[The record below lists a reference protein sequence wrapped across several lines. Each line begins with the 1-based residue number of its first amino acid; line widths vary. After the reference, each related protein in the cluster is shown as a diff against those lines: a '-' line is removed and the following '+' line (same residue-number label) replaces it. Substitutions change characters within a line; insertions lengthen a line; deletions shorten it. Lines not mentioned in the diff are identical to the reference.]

1 MPSLLDS
8 WPFSAPRLMA
18 AIIIVT
24 AAAFAPSPAP
34 AQTVPL
40 QYRSEAMVLIQVCHA
55 DYDRLCNGV
64 QPGGG
69 RILACLQNHAS
80 ELSARCAQSIPRA
93 QTLKD
98 SAAAAG
104 ALPK

>member
-1 MPSLLDS
+1 MSYLPEPLPSTSLRTL
-8 WPFSAPRLMA
+8 A

-24 AAAFAPSPAP
+24 TTALVPSLAC

-40 QYRSEAMVLIQVCHA
+40 QFRSEAMVLMQVCHA
-55 DYDRLCNGV
+55 DYHRLCSGV

-69 RILACLQNHAS
+69 RILACLQNHAN
-80 ELSARCAQSIPRA
+80 ELGPSCAQSMARA
-93 QTLKD
+93 QALKD
-98 SAAAAG
+98 SAAAG

>member
-1 MPSLLDS
+1 MSSLLDS
-8 WPFSAPRLMA
+8 WSFGAPRMLA

-24 AAAFAPSPAP
+24 ATALAPSPSR

-40 QYRSEAMVLIQVCHA
+40 QYRSEAMVLMQVCRA
-55 DYDRLCNGV
+55 DYNRLCSGV

-80 ELSARCAQSIPRA
+80 ELRPSCAQSMSRA
-93 QTLKD
+93 QTLND
-98 SAAAAG
+98 RAATTG

>member
-1 MPSLLDS
+1 MPSLPDS
-8 WPFSAPRLMA
+8 WPFSAPRLLA

-24 AAAFAPSPAP
+24 TTALAPSPTP
-34 AQTVPL
+34 AQTIPL

-55 DYDRLCNGV
+55 DYDRLCSDV

-69 RILACLQNHAS
+69 RILACLQDHAS
-80 ELSARCAQSIPRA
+80 ELSASCARSMPRA